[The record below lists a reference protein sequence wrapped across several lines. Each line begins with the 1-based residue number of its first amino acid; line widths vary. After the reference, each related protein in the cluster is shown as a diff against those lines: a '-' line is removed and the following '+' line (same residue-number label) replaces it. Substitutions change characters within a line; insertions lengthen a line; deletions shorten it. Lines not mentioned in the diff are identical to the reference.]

1 MKLQSLRL
9 AAGLAAAA
17 GALAVTLPVAVA
29 AQPSPQDAARQSC
42 FRLSQMNNSRMADNN
57 RVMYVRVYGNQFYR
71 MDFTGSCNRSGN
83 EPLVLRPVNDDLI
96 CHAID
101 VNVSVRGTHEGCIPT
116 TLTRLTPAEVAAI
129 PPQDRP

>member
-17 GALAVTLPVAVA
+17 GALTVTLPVAVV
-29 AQPSPQDAARQSC
+29 AQPASHASC
-42 FRLSQMNNSRMADNN
+42 FHLSHLDNSRMAENN
-57 RVMYVRVYGNQFYR
+57 QVMYLRVYGNQYFR

-96 CHAID
+96 CRAID
-101 VNVSVRGTHEGCIPT
+101 VNVSVRGTREGCIPT
-116 TLTRLTPAEVAAI
+116 NLTRLTPDQVAAI